1 LIVLELTDVTAGY
14 DGSLVL
20 NGVSLQVGARDKVA
34 LLGGNGVGKTTTM
47 LVITGLLR
55 PRSGRVVFDG
65 HDLARVPAHKIAE
78 FGIAMV
84 PEGRR
89 IFPAMTVWE
98 NLQIGSY
105 LRRRDTAF
113 VRRSLDRVL
122 TVFPALRNQLN
133 QRGATLSGGQQQML
147 AVARALMSGPR
158 LLLLDEPSLGLA
170 PIIVG
175 EVFKFLESNWDEN
188 LTLLIAEQNVQM
200 TLQICDRGYVF
211 QRGRVVVE
219 GPADKIKD
227 SPGLHTAYLGQR
239 RQGEGSRIQ

>member
-1 LIVLELTDVTAGY
+1 MELSDVTAGY
-14 DGSLVL
+14 DGSMVL
-20 NGVSLQVGARDKVA
+20 NGVSLKVGLRDKVA

-55 PRSGRVVFDG
+55 PHSGKVMFEG
-65 HDLARVPAHKIAE
+65 QDLTKVPAHKIAE
-78 FGIAMV
+78 FGISMV

-89 IFPAMTVWE
+89 LFPAMTVLE
-98 NLQIGSY
+98 NLQVGSY
-105 LRRRDTAF
+105 LRRKDAAF

-122 TVFPALRNQLN
+122 AIFPTLRSQLN

-147 AVARALMSGPR
+147 AVARALMSAPR

-175 EVFKFLESNWDEN
+175 GVFKFLESDWDEN
-188 LTLLIAEQNVQM
+188 LSLLIAEQNVEM
-200 TLQICDRGYVF
+200 TLQICNRGYVF

-219 GPADKIKD
+219 GPAEAIRG

-239 RQGEGSRIQ
+239 RRAEAERDRIQ

>member
-1 LIVLELTDVTAGY
+1 LTGLELTDVTAGY

-20 NGVSLQVGARDKVA
+20 HGVNLKVGAGEKVA

-55 PRSGRVVFDG
+55 PYSGRVVFDG
-65 HDLARVPAHKIAE
+65 NDLYKVPPHKIAE
-78 FGIAMV
+78 IGIAMV

-98 NLQIGSY
+98 NLQIGAY

-122 TVFPALRNQLN
+122 TVFPALRGQLT

-170 PIIVG
+170 PIIVR
-175 EVFKFLESNWDEN
+175 EVFKVLDTNWEDN
-188 LTLLIAEQNVQM
+188 LSILIAEQNVQM
-200 TLQICDRGYVF
+200 TLQVCDRGYVF
-211 QRGRVVVE
+211 QRGLVVME
-219 GPADKIKD
+219 GPAEKIKD
-227 SPGLHTAYLGQR
+227 APGLHTAYLGQR
-239 RQGEGSRIQ
+239 RRAEQD

>member
-1 LIVLELTDVTAGY
+1 MLELTDVTAGY
-14 DGSLVL
+14 DGSVVL
-20 NGVSLQVGARDKVA
+20 NGVNLKVGARDKVA

-55 PRSGRVVFDG
+55 PYSGRVMFEG
-65 HDLARVPAHKIAE
+65 HDLTKVPPHKIAGC
-78 FGIAMV
+78 GIAMV

-89 IFPAMTVWE
+89 IFPAMTVLE

-105 LRRRDTAF
+105 LRRKDTGF
-113 VRRSLDRVL
+113 VSRSLDRVL
-122 TVFPALRNQLN
+122 TIFPGLGQQLS

-147 AVARALMSGPR
+147 AVGRALMSGPR

-170 PIIVG
+170 PIIVA

-188 LTLLIAEQNVQM
+188 LSILIAEQNVQM
-200 TLQICDRGYVF
+200 TLQICNHGYVF
-211 QRGRVVVE
+211 QRGRAVVE

-239 RQGEGSRIQ
+239 RQKEAGGTQ

>member
-1 LIVLELTDVTAGY
+1 MLELTDVTAGY
-14 DGSLVL
+14 DGSMVL
-20 NGVSLQVGARDKVA
+20 NGVNLKVGTRDKVA

-55 PRSGRVVFDG
+55 PHSGRVMFEE
-65 HDLARVPAHKIAE
+65 HDLTKAPPHRIAE
-78 FGIAMV
+78 LGIAMV

-89 IFPAMTVWE
+89 IFPAMTVLE

-105 LRRRDTAF
+105 LRRKDTDF
-113 VRRSLDRVL
+113 VRRSLERVL
-122 TVFPALRNQLN
+122 KVFPALKDRLN

-170 PIIVG
+170 PIIVA
-175 EVFKFLESNWDEN
+175 EVFKFLESNWDDN
-188 LTLLIAEQNVQM
+188 LSLLIAEQNVQM
-200 TLQICDRGYVF
+200 TLQVCSRGYVF

-219 GPADKIKD
+219 GPADKIQD

-239 RQGEGSRIQ
+239 RQTEASRTQ

>member
-1 LIVLELTDVTAGY
+1 MTVLELTDVTAGY

-20 NGVSLQVGARDKVA
+20 NGVNLKVGARDKVA

-55 PRSGRVVFDG
+55 PHSGRVVFEG
-65 HDLARVPAHKIAE
+65 TDLTKVPPHKIAE

-89 IFPAMTVWE
+89 IFPAMTVRE
-98 NLQIGSY
+98 NLQVGAY
-105 LRRRDTAF
+105 LRRRDKAF
-113 VRRSLDRVL
+113 VRCSMDRVL
-122 TVFPALRNQLN
+122 TIFPALRSQLT

-175 EVFKFLESNWDEN
+175 EVFKVLESNWEDN
-188 LTLLIAEQNVQM
+188 LSLLIAEQNVQM
-200 TLQICDRGYVF
+200 TLQVCNRGYVF

-239 RQGEGSRIQ
+239 RQGAGRTQ

>member
-1 LIVLELTDVTAGY
+1 LSLLELTDVTAGY

-20 NGVSLQVGARDKVA
+20 NGVNLKVDARDKVA

-47 LVITGLLR
+47 MVITGLLR
-55 PRSGRVVFDG
+55 PQNGRVVFDG
-65 HDLARVPAHKIAE
+65 HDLTKVPAHRIAE

-98 NLQIGSY
+98 NLQIGAY
-105 LRRRDTAF
+105 LRRRDSAF
-113 VRRSLDRVL
+113 VRRTLERVL
-122 TVFPALRNQLN
+122 TVFPALRGQLT

-175 EVFKFLESNWDEN
+175 EVFKVLESNWDDD
-188 LTLLIAEQNVQM
+188 LSLLIAEQNVQM
-200 TLQICDRGYVF
+200 TLQVCNRGYVF
-211 QRGRVVVE
+211 QRGKVVVE
-219 GPADKIKD
+219 GPAEKIKD

-239 RQGEGSRIQ
+239 RPAAAGRTQ